1 MLVPETAMAGFLDIL
16 RAGDWLT
23 LARSRLWALAVLAAS
38 AGGLVYLVAT
48 SDGLIDYQGRPL
60 GTDFS
65 NVYAAGTYVLDGN
78 PAAAFDPRLQHAREQ
93 AIFGEKTPFY
103 GWHYPPFFLA
113 LAAALALMP
122 YQLAF
127 IVWQGVTLGLYLLA
141 IRAITLG
148 ALPSPL
154 GGGSTGRGPVG
165 VGVDIASFST
175 STDCSTPTP
184 HPSPPSGRSRPSS
197 TGYGGGVLPNLW
209 LLLALAY
216 PAVFVNLG
224 HGHNGFLTAALIGF
238 ALVNLDARPVLAG
251 ILFGLLAYKPQ
262 FGLMIPLVLLA
273 TGRWRTVFAA
283 GATVALLVVAAT
295 LVFGFDTWRAFF
307 TFAEYT
313 RTIVLETG
321 ETGWH
326 KIQSVFSWARM
337 WGASVPLAYA
347 IQGAVT
353 LGVGAALI
361 WLWRSPA
368 TFALKAA
375 ALCLAAILAT
385 PYSLDYDLMVLAPAI
400 AFLTVDGLK
409 RGFAPWEKSALAFLW
424 IAPLI
429 ARNVAQVT
437 FIPLGVIAMLVML
450 TLVLRKA
457 QDSQSPVP
465 AAA

>member
-1 MLVPETAMAGFLDIL
+1 MAQFLDRL

-23 LARSRLWALAVLAAS
+23 FARARLWALAVLAAS
-38 AGGLVYLVAT
+38 AGGLIYLLAT

-65 NVYAAGTYVLDGN
+65 NVYAAGTYVLEGN
-78 PAAAFDPRLQHAREQ
+78 PAAPFDPRLQHAREQ

-113 LAAALALMP
+113 LAGALALMP
-122 YQLAF
+122 YQLAL
-127 IVWQGVTLGLYLLA
+127 IAWQGVTLALYLLA
-141 IRAITLG
+141 MRAI
-148 ALPSPL
+148 
-154 GGGSTGRGPVG
+154 V
-165 VGVDIASFST
+165 
-175 STDCSTPTP
+175 TPTP
-184 HPSPPSGRSRPSS
+184 PGLRPVDPPHKGEGKAPS
-197 TGYGGGVLPNLW
+197 LW

-238 ALVNLDARPVLAG
+238 ALVNLDARPILAG

-262 FGLMIPLVLLA
+262 FGLMIPLVLLV

-295 LVFGFDTWRAFF
+295 LAFGFDTWHAFF
-307 TFAEYT
+307 RFAEYT
-313 RTIVLETG
+313 RAIVLETG

-353 LGVGAALI
+353 LGMAGALI

-368 TFALKAA
+368 AFPLKAA

-385 PYSLDYDLMVLAPAI
+385 PYSIDYDLMVLAPAI
-400 AFLTVDGLK
+400 AYLTLDGLA
-409 RGFAPWEKSALAFLW
+409 RGFAPYEKTALAFLW
-424 IAPLI
+424 IVPLV
-429 ARNVAQVT
+429 ARGVAQAT
-437 FIPLGVIAMLVML
+437 FIPLGVIAMLVVL
-450 TLVLRKA
+450 ALVLRKA
-457 QDSQSPVP
+457 QGSRSPVP